1 MKMCII
7 ASYNKALEFSLDSP
21 NIFYNKSRCYALQ
34 TNTEAALEN
43 LSRVIALN
51 PDKYREMAKTDSDF
65 SPFKTVCNFRPSL
78 PDRYSAPQPGNR
90 DCMTKVYD

>member
-34 TNTEAALEN
+34 INTEASLEN
-43 LSRVIALN
+43 LSRAIALN
-51 PDKYREMAKTDSDF
+51 PDKYRDLAKTDPDF
-65 SPFKTVCNFRPSL
+65 ASIQDSTQFHALIAGSV
-78 PDRYSAPQPGNR
+78 
-90 DCMTKVYD
+90 